1 MNRKFLLGSVCVLWS
16 LSTILSGFANE
27 MWVLFVSRIF
37 LGLFQSACG
46 APAYSLIADYFP
58 PERRTFAN
66 AVYSLGIYIGQS
78 LSSLTILLING
89 VG

>member
-1 MNRKFLLGSVCVLWS
+1 MNRKVMLSIACIGWS
-16 LSTILSGFANE
+16 LSTITSGFANNV
-27 MWVLFVSRIF
+27 WVLFISR
-37 LGLFQSACG
+37 LGLGIFQSGCS

-66 AVYSLGIYIGQS
+66 SIYNLGIYIGQS
-78 LSSLTILLING
+78 FSSLTIILISG

>member
-1 MNRKFLLGSVCVLWS
+1 MNRKVMLSIACIGWS
-16 LSTILSGFANE
+16 LSTITSGFANNV
-27 MWVLFVSRIF
+27 WVLLISR
-37 LGLFQSACG
+37 LGLGIFQSGCG

-66 AVYSLGIYIGQS
+66 SIYNLGIYIGQS
-78 LSSLTILLING
+78 FSSLTIILISG